1 MFLAS
6 FASSAV
12 LVRRALGTACACCFL
27 FAIGCSAPAP
37 TPEAGYRP
45 TATVR
50 DIMDAVVDPSA
61 DYLWDSVEVIVTA
74 QGREERA
81 PKTDEDWHEL
91 RRRAIALA
99 EASNLLLVPG
109 RRIAEAGAKAEDPA
123 VELSPDRVEVLVG
136 QDRAGWTTLVHG
148 LHDAAMETLKAID
161 AKDKDALLYS
171 GERLDKACENCHLK
185 YWYPP
190 DLLAKP
196 LR

>member
-1 MFLAS
+1 MLTLSA
-6 FASSAV
+6 SAV
-12 LVRRALGTACACCFL
+12 LF
-27 FAIGCSAPAP
+27 FAIGCSPPAP
-37 TPEAGYRP
+37 PPEAGYRP

-81 PKTDEDWHEL
+81 PKTDEEWNEV

-109 RRIAEAGAKAEDPA
+109 RRIAGPGAKAEDPA
-123 VELSPDRVEVLVG
+123 IELGPDQIEAMLS
-136 QDRAGWTTLVHG
+136 QDRTSWTLLAHG
-148 LHDAAMETLKAID
+148 LHDAAMEALKAIE

-171 GERLDKACENCHLK
+171 GESLDKACETCHLK

-190 DLLAKP
+190 GPPKKQP
-196 LR
+196 